1 MTPSSDRDAD
11 RAARRN
17 DGWLPEDARAEL
29 RSYRSRAVAAV
40 SWTLL
45 GFGLLFLF
53 SAIAPDSR
61 QFWDTVKQTTNAW
74 IGIALLAVAVPI
86 GAAALLL
93 DHRHRG
99 HYSPGEARPGI
110 RHPAVLATALAASTA
125 LAALMAVVVAR
136 AG

>member
-1 MTPSSDRDAD
+1 MTTSSDRDTGRSVPTNSSWVSEEV
-11 RAARRN
+11 RA
-17 DGWLPEDARAEL
+17 GL
-29 RSYRSRAVAAV
+29 RSYRSRAVAAS

-61 QFWDTVKQTTNAW
+61 QFWDTVAQTTNAW
-74 IGIALLAVAVPI
+74 IGIGLLAAGVPV
-86 GAAALLL
+86 GGAALLL
-93 DHRHRG
+93 DRRHRG

-110 RHPAVLATALAASTA
+110 RHPGVLGLALAASAA
-125 LAALMAVVVAR
+125 LAAVTAVVVVR